1 MRASV
6 PGSAGMDKK
15 LILASK
21 KCREMNITLSY
32 LQSCRYCN
40 GFEDCEDGSDE
51 ENCPCELPGQYQC
64 KDNQCIDE
72 SQVCPTAKEE
82 FILVE
87 IFVFFRGVTGRS
99 TVSVVTM
106 KRNVRMVKIINLKT
120 EVRIY
125 IFYFKMKT
133 KSDIMR
139 GAEKRNRMIK
149 Y

>member
-1 MRASV
+1 
-6 PGSAGMDKK
+6 MDKK

-51 ENCPCELPGQYQC
+51 ENCPCELPSQYQC

-87 IFVFFRGVTGRS
+87 IFVLFRGVTGRS
-99 TVSVVTM
+99 TVSVVRM
-106 KRNVRMVKIINLKT
+106 KRNVRMVKIINL
-120 EVRIY
+120 
-125 IFYFKMKT
+125 
-133 KSDIMR
+133 
-139 GAEKRNRMIK
+139 
-149 Y
+149 

>member
-1 MRASV
+1 MAIKKFEYFVKKVCLRLIVRMRVMRASV

-106 KRNVRMVKIINLKT
+106 KRNVRMVK
-120 EVRIY
+120 
-125 IFYFKMKT
+125 
-133 KSDIMR
+133 
-139 GAEKRNRMIK
+139 MIK
-149 Y
+149 N

>member
-1 MRASV
+1 MAIKKFEYLVKKVCQRLIVRMRVMRASV

-51 ENCPCELPGQYQC
+51 ENCPCELPSQYQC

-87 IFVFFRGVTGRS
+87 IFVLFRGVTGRS
-99 TVSVVTM
+99 TVSVVKM
-106 KRNVRMVKIINLKT
+106 RRNVRMVKDNK
-120 EVRIY
+120 
-125 IFYFKMKT
+125 FK
-133 KSDIMR
+133 
-139 GAEKRNRMIK
+139 N
-149 Y
+149 